1 MSLNLKPLRWDWASA
16 TVGDT
21 YPACVITETEA
32 DTTLSRVRIKIKDA
46 DGVLKLT
53 LDSNTTGITINNAAA
68 GAWNFTI
75 GEISATDTATLTAG
89 FHDYDLEITAGGKV
103 RTEFSGTWELL
114 PQITN

>member
-1 MSLNLKPLRWDWASA
+1 MSLNLKPLRWDWAA
-16 TVGDT
+16 VTVGDT

-46 DGVLKLT
+46 DGTLKLT
-53 LDSNTTGITINNAAA
+53 LDSNTSGVTINTATA

-75 GEISATDTATLTAG
+75 AEISASDTGNLTAG
-89 FHDYDLEITAGGKV
+89 FHDYDLEITSGGKV
-103 RTEFSGTWELL
+103 RTEFAGSWELL